1 MGLILNRRGRRRLMF
16 GALGP
21 FGYLLYLLILVAG
34 AYLIYTLVPQ
44 DVIDAVK
51 DTYVNPSAEIGP

>member
-1 MGLILNRRGRRRLMF
+1 MF